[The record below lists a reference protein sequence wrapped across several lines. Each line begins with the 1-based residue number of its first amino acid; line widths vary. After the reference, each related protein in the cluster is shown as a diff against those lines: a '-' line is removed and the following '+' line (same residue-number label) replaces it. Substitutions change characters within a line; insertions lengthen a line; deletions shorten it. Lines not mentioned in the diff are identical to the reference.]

1 MRLRN
6 IKNADE
12 IINSCDYVV
21 KFPEI
26 HKGKWRELFGDYK
39 DLKIEIGMGKGDFI
53 IEMARRNPEI
63 AFIGMEKYS
72 SVMVK
77 AIEKL
82 KDEKIE
88 NLKLVL
94 FDAKNIVEIFAEN
107 ELSGIYLNFSDP
119 WPKAKHAKRR
129 LTSYVYLSMY
139 SKILDD
145 SAYIIQKTDNDEL
158 FEYSYESFLDNGYEC
173 VEKNEDLHNSTLSK
187 DNVCTEY
194 ERKFSAKGIH
204 IKYGKYKKI
213 TL

>member
-12 IINSCDYVV
+12 IINSCNYVV

-26 HKGKWRELFGDYK
+26 YKGKWRELFGDYK

-53 IEMARRNPEI
+53 IEMARRNPET

-82 KDEKIE
+82 KDEKLE

-145 SAYIIQKTDNDEL
+145 SAYIIQKTDNNAL
-158 FEYSYESFLDNGYEC
+158 FEYSYESFLENGYEC
-173 VEKNEDLHNSTLSK
+173 VEKNEDLHNSILVN

-194 ERKFSAKGIH
+194 ERKFSFKGVQ